1 MMKFNSR
8 NGLNKWVQDY
18 GDEERAMSYLLD
30 NAEWIYVHRAL
41 DKAKRLEKI
50 MFYFNTM
57 EELDN
62 YLLNNNE
69 NIDINDLIEE
79 AEWQF
84 VNHTL
89 EDSGAWDDNFEEYC
103 QVRDKAL
110 KEFDKLSLDDKL
122 KLLIV

>member
-1 MMKFNSR
+1 MKFNSR

-89 EDSGAWDDNFEEYC
+89 DDNEVWDDDSEEYYR
-103 QVRDKAL
+103 VRDKAL